1 MRKKEEDVMAIRNET
16 PNDEAVVLVNA
27 VENLFR
33 KLARFL
39 IGRMSLV
46 SLQEIIK
53 YVFVEEI
60 ENKLRAER
68 PERNVALT
76 ELALLSGLD
85 TRTLTRIRNSSHYR
99 RPFCEERNFLSELAP
114 GALILDIWS
123 STPPYVDKD
132 SGGPITLPISGK
144 SPSFESLFRE
154 YGKGRGVTYNSL
166 LERLVESGAV
176 LRNKDNEVQLVA
188 KSYLPSR
195 ANDRRGAIEMGFAA
209 LGNMVDTVTN
219 NIDALGTEQE
229 RLYQRGAWT
238 YRLNKC
244 LKSQL
249 RAELRSLLERTDL
262 EARGLIEKYE
272 DTFASPDQITA
283 GISLFYFEE
292 STKH

>member
-1 MRKKEEDVMAIRNET
+1 MRNEAL
-16 PNDEAVVLVNA
+16 NDEAAVLVNSI
-27 VENLFR
+27 ENLFR

-39 IGRMSLV
+39 VGRISLV
-46 SLQEIIK
+46 SLQEILK

-60 ENKLRAER
+60 ENKLRSER
-68 PERNVALT
+68 PDKNIALT

-99 RPFCEERNFLSELAP
+99 RPFCEERNFLSESAP
-114 GALILDIWS
+114 GAFIIDIWS
-123 STPPYVDKD
+123 NTPPYVDQK
-132 SGGPITLPISGK
+132 SGAPITLPISGK

-154 YGKGRGVTYNSL
+154 FGKGRGVTYNSL

-176 LRNKDNEVQLVA
+176 LRNKNNEVQLVTQ
-188 KSYLPSR
+188 SYLPSR

-219 NIDALGTEQE
+219 NISALGTEQE

-238 YRLNKC
+238 YRLNKT

-249 RAELRSLLERTDL
+249 RGELRSLLEKTDL
-262 EARGLIEKYE
+262 KARKLIEKYE
-272 DTFASPDQITA
+272 DTFVSPNQITA
-283 GISLFYFEE
+283 GVSLFYFEE
-292 STKH
+292 SIKN